1 MDSQGVDGQLSNVLS
16 GLLYPQLAGWVYCFA
31 CLVPRSVQRFSFQPD
46 FDGVQSDFLSL
57 TGWLSGL
64 GIADGFTVED
74 QDLG

>member
-1 MDSQGVDGQLSNVLS
+1 M
-16 GLLYPQLAGWVYCFA
+16 YCFA

-74 QDLG
+74 QDLGWSRGAGVDVYACVVSRGTRKCSFFG